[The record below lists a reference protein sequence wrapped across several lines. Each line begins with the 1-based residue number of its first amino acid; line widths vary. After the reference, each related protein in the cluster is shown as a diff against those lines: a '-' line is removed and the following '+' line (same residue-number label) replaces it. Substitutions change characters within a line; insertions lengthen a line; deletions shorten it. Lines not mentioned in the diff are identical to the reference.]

1 MLEKVRW
8 VNDREANG
16 AGVRRAQSVGMA
28 PYGQERLM
36 ALGRK
41 QTAVLPDGTP
51 VDAGVAVLAV
61 PVCEWVREP
70 ALEWGSDNLESADAG
85 QSVP

>member
-28 PYGQERLM
+28 PYGQERWM